1 MKDLFIFCKIGIPD
15 IKNILSNI
23 GVRYI
28 YGDSYNSQ
36 YIFTNGKITIA
47 KSTMPNN
54 LAEFKRGINSYTFM
68 GEYVLNLS
76 EIELIEIT
84 EIPLFINL
92 ASILHNSK
100 NGFFNLDIFY
110 WFTCIM
116 PTEFE
121 GKCYQ
126 PGDMIF
132 CNQALIKDSLHFRLS
147 SMEEILSQF
156 DKKESNLIKRK
167 LT

>member
-1 MKDLFIFCKIGIPD
+1 MKDLFIFCKTEISNV
-15 IKNILSNI
+15 KNTLGNI

-28 YGDSYNSQ
+28 YGDSYSSQ

-47 KSTMPNN
+47 QSSMPNN
-54 LAEFKRGINSYTFM
+54 LSEFKRGMNSYTFM
-68 GEYVLNLS
+68 GEYILNLS

-84 EIPLFINL
+84 DIPLFINL
-92 ASILHNSK
+92 ASILHNFK
-100 NGFFNLDIFY
+100 NNFLTSNIFY

-121 GKCYQ
+121 GKFYQ

-132 CNQALIKDSLHFRLS
+132 CKQFVSSCFRLS
-147 SMEEILSQF
+147 SMEEVLSQF
-156 DKKESNLIKRK
+156 GKQEADLTKSKLI
-167 LT
+167 